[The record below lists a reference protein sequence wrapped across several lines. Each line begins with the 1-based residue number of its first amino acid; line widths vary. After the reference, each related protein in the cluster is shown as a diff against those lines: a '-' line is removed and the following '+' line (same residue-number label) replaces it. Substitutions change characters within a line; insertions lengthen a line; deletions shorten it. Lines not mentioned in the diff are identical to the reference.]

1 MAIRKIKTKTKGTRY
16 AARVHTG
23 NGSYKLLE
31 PRATRAAAREDEA
44 KWTLDRRERDRTRGG
59 DFVDFYLEGYAERVK
74 DSTLHHAKAG
84 LKCWREEFGNRT
96 LRSIDAQEAEEW
108 ARANRWAVP
117 PVVTMFNYA
126 VKRGLLDRN
135 VFSGLK
141 RRGPGRKHE
150 TPLSVAEV
158 DRLADVAGKEHGD
171 WLRAFV
177 LVAAYT
183 GMRVGELFA
192 LTWGDIDFAEN
203 RIMVKRRVYR
213 GELGL
218 PKSNKIRQIVLLPE
232 ARDALLTLERHP
244 DRPWVFTGKRGQ
256 MMSQSKL
263 TYYWQKVETG
273 FGRKVQPHSLRHFCG
288 HHLYVTQ
295 KMRDFLVAQQLG
307 HNDGGALVR
316 ELYGHGDHGA
326 LEEIERLYTAGATEN
341 VIPIDRKAASE

>member
-23 NGSYKLLE
+23 NGRYKLLE
-31 PRATRAAAREDEA
+31 PRAAKEAAREDEA
-44 KWTLDRRERDRTRGG
+44 KWILDRRERDRTRGG
-59 DFVDFYLEGYAERVK
+59 EFIDFYLEGYAERVK

-84 LKCWREEFGNRT
+84 LACWRKEFGSRT

-126 VKRGLLDRN
+126 VKRGQLDRN

-158 DRLADVAGKEHGD
+158 DKLADVAGREHGE
-171 WLRAFV
+171 WLRAFI
-177 LVAAYT
+177 LFAAYT

-192 LTWGDIDFAEN
+192 LTWADIDFGRN
-203 RIMVKRRVYR
+203 RVMVKRRLYR
-213 GELGL
+213 GQLGL
-218 PKSNKIRQIVLLPE
+218 PKNNRTREVVLFPE
-232 ARDALLTLERHP
+232 ARDALLLL
-244 DRPWVFTGKRGQ
+244 DRSSEWVFVGKRGDQ
-256 MMSQSKL
+256 MSQSKL
-263 TYYWQKVETG
+263 TYYWQKIEGG
-273 FGRKVQPHSLRHFCG
+273 FGRKVTPHALRHFCG

-295 KMRDFLVAQQLG
+295 KMRDFLVAEQLG
-307 HNDGGALVR
+307 HTDGGTLIR
-316 ELYGHGDHGA
+316 DLYGHGDHGA
-326 LEEIERLYTAGATEN
+326 LEEIEKLYTAGATEN
-341 VIPIDRKAASE
+341 VIPIDRKAANDG